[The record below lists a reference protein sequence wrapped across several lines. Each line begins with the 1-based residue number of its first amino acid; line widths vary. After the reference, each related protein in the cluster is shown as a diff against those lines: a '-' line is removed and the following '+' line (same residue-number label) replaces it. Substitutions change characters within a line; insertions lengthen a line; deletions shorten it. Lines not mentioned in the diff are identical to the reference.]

1 MPFWRLSDRMTL
13 ACLDEGAAFRLCR
26 NGLRYQLIDKSF
38 SKARAEVKPIG
49 QHVTRLPPNHQ
60 VISTLN
66 KNCLVV
72 LLNDKGE

>member
-13 ACLDEGAAFRLCR
+13 ACLDEGTAFRLCR